1 MWWQSFD
8 LACEIHGIPHMRVE
22 NWDEDLLRFNEV
34 SIRGDRTLVLSSL
47 AIRRQPAR
55 VKDQLR
61 RMTAWGDGRI

>member
-1 MWWQSFD
+1 
-8 LACEIHGIPHMRVE
+8 MRVE

-34 SIRGDRTLVLSSL
+34 SIRGDRTLVFSSF